1 MRNKLANFDS
11 ISIAVIPIL
20 LAVLLVTGCARDNA
34 RNVASDFLAPPSE
47 QMASAQQN
55 VVDGQ
60 AESVIQQTGYQQNIA
75 DPVWHDT
82 FATAVSEAQMNDKLI
97 LADFTGSDWC
107 HWCVKLKQDVFST
120 PEFKT
125 WANDNVVLL
134 ELDYP
139 RKGSQSAAI
148 KQQNEMLKS
157 RYNISSYPTVLILDA
172 AGNVHA
178 KMGYEQG
185 KTPAQWVQIAE
196 SRLQNGAAKMR
207 SMATSK
213 GSTTKR

>member
-1 MRNKLANFDS
+1 MRNKPANLDF
-11 ISIAVIPIL
+11 ISIVVTPL
-20 LAVLLVTGCARDNA
+20 LLSALLLTGCARDNS

-47 QMASAQQN
+47 QMAARQET
-55 VVDGQ
+55 VDGQ
-60 AESVIQQTGYQQNIA
+60 PESVIQQTGFEQNVA

-82 FATAVSEAQMNDKLI
+82 LATAVSEAQMNDKLI

-107 HWCVKLKQDVFST
+107 HWCVKLKQDIFST
-120 PEFKT
+120 PEFKA

-148 KQQNEMLKS
+148 KQQNEMLKN
-157 RYNISSYPTVLILDA
+157 RYKISSYPTVLILDA
-172 AGNVHA
+172 AGNVRA

-185 KTPAQWVQIAE
+185 KSPAHWVQIAE
-196 SRLQNGAAKMR
+196 TRLQDGAMKTRSVATGNDGTMMR
-207 SMATSK
+207 
-213 GSTTKR
+213 